1 MLAQGRI
8 SNRFDMGTSN
18 ALAVANDYRLQKALY
33 ANNRQDGIKSLDEL
47 ISNFK
52 RDGVFK
58 GLKIHVQTKDNKSFI
73 RSWKKKKF
81 GDDLSS
87 FRKGVVEVNRSNSV
101 VNTFVVGRFG
111 LLLKSIVPM
120 RYNGEHIGSLE
131 NSQTFDAISNVFEKS
146 NSHILLLMDNS
157 LANVAKSADK
167 SKSVDKYILS
177 QKSYNSEFFSDSKNI
192 NFEKLYKNKNF
203 HTKKFFYTYY
213 SIKDFQGKNLG
224 IVLIG
229 SNINGINDAVSSAQS
244 IVYIAM
250 GILVFSLLFIYFAT
264 RFVINM
270 DINKPIRDVISKL
283 KDSSYQISSTSSQ
296 LSSSSISLSD
306 IASKQA
312 SMTNHMHDTLK
323 STSDTITANS
333 MDTVEAKNISKATY
347 ESAQDGYKNVQN
359 LLTSMQDID
368 SLSNQIGNIVNTID
382 EIAFQTNL
390 LALNA
395 AVEAARA
402 GEHGLGFAVVAEEV
416 RSLAGRSA
424 DEAKEISNIIE
435 QSITQIQ
442 NATKYATTTNE
453 SFEEIVDKINKTNE
467 LIESI
472 ANSSSDQNSS
482 LDELS
487 DVMSDVDRTTHAMAS
502 NAEETSASA
511 EELNTQAASTTNI
524 VKELAKMV
532 GLKEK

>member
-1 MLAQGRI
+1 
-8 SNRFDMGTSN
+8 
-18 ALAVANDYRLQKALY
+18 
-33 ANNRQDGIKSLDEL
+33 
-47 ISNFK
+47 
-52 RDGVFK
+52 
-58 GLKIHVQTKDNKSFI
+58 
-73 RSWKKKKF
+73 
-81 GDDLSS
+81 
-87 FRKGVVEVNRSNSV
+87 
-101 VNTFVVGRFG
+101 
-111 LLLKSIVPM
+111 
-120 RYNGEHIGSLE
+120 
-131 NSQTFDAISNVFEKS
+131 
-146 NSHILLLMDNS
+146 
-157 LANVAKSADK
+157 
-167 SKSVDKYILS
+167 
-177 QKSYNSEFFSDSKNI
+177 
-192 NFEKLYKNKNF
+192 
-203 HTKKFFYTYY
+203 
-213 SIKDFQGKNLG
+213 
-224 IVLIG
+224 
-229 SNINGINDAVSSAQS
+229 
-244 IVYIAM
+244 
-250 GILVFSLLFIYFAT
+250 
-264 RFVINM
+264 
-270 DINKPIRDVISKL
+270 
-283 KDSSYQISSTSSQ
+283 
-296 LSSSSISLSD
+296 
-306 IASKQA
+306 
-312 SMTNHMHDTLK
+312 
-323 STSDTITANS
+323 